1 MFCFWCSL
9 SSYAFLRLSYDVRMR
24 VYAFLVFW
32 MRSFCFF
39 RFSSFSYAFLCLSD
53 DFLTCFYVFSSV
65 FSWCVPNVFLLVFI
79 IALRF
84 FCVLMIAYR
93 FLRFSVWFP
102 CDVLMVFLMIALWYY
117 YLVLCFAYA
126 FFVLS
131 LCVSFCVSDVF
142 LWFCL
147 YFFWCPFPFFTHFI
161 MLCLMRVFDCVLLL
175 LWCLDVFIMRFLWLP
190 YVVLLF
196 SSFSYVCSGLVH
208 PWS

>member
-1 MFCFWCSL
+1 MLFVVLRFLALVLWCAYACLCFFSVLDAFLMFFFGFHRFL
-9 SSYAFLRLSYDVRMR
+9 TLSYACQMIFWLVSMCFLLFFPDVCLM
-24 VYAFLVFW
+24 F
-32 MRSFCFF
+32 FCW
-39 RFSSFSYAFLCLSD
+39 FSSLPYA
-53 DFLTCFYVFSSV
+53 
-65 FSWCVPNVFLLVFI
+65 
-79 IALRF
+79 F

-93 FLRFSVWFP
+93 FPRFSVWFP

-196 SSFSYVCSGLVH
+196 SSFSYVCSGFVH